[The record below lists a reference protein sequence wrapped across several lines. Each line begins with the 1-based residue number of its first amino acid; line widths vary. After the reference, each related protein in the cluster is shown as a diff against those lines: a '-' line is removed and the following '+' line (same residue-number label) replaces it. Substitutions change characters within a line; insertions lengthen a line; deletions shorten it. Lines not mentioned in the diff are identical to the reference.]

1 MQNRFGEMSNYSE
14 NLLLLRN
21 RIMEELGLD
30 DYETSKYLFTTDV
43 LPEILRAVEDV
54 GPTAWEYLR
63 NFPKG
68 KSFYA
73 SQDPVLMAICKQY
86 NQLPSADIHS
96 GASFAIMMRMVET
109 IAKLGFDGFACK
121 IMSSIT
127 RDLPKIV
134 SSRGAPPMYSV

>member
-21 RIMEELGLD
+21 RINEELGLD

-63 NFPKG
+63 NFPEG

-134 SSRGAPPMYSV
+134 SSRSAPPMYSV

>member
-1 MQNRFGEMSNYSE
+1 MSNYSE
-14 NLLLLRN
+14 KLLCLRN
-21 RIMEELGLD
+21 RIKELGLD
-30 DYETSKYLFTTDV
+30 DYETSNYLFTNDV
-43 LPEILRAVEDV
+43 LPEILSAVDDV

-86 NQLPSADIHS
+86 NQMPSAGIHS

-109 IAKLGFDGFACK
+109 IAKLGFDGFSCK
-121 IMSSIT
+121 IMSSIM

>member
-1 MQNRFGEMSNYSE
+1 MQNRFGEMSNYSKRF
-14 NLLLLRN
+14 LCLRN
-21 RIMEELGLD
+21 GIKEELGLVD
-30 DYETSKYLFTTDV
+30 CEINNYIFPNDV

-134 SSRGAPPMYSV
+134 SSRGTPPMYSV

>member
-14 NLLLLRN
+14 KLLFLRN
-21 RIMEELGLD
+21 RIKELLGLGD
-30 DYETSKYLFTTDV
+30 CEIDNYLFPYAV
-43 LPEILRAVEDV
+43 LPEILSAVEEV
-54 GPTAWEYLR
+54 GPTGWEYLL
-63 NFPKG
+63 NFPEG

-86 NQLPSADIHS
+86 NQMPSAGIHS

-109 IAKLGFDGFACK
+109 IAKLGFDGFSCK
-121 IMSSIT
+121 IMSSIMH
-127 RDLPKIV
+127 DLPKIV